1 MKTSNGKL
9 NYRLFH
15 LGTIPCQNG
24 LYFDGYSL
32 HWIIGDT
39 YMQNHAQYTSVICTV
54 SLLLYNVIFVRL
66 SKPTK
71 ANLSHD
77 IRQPDLQ
84 GLCGENILKYASQS
98 SSERRMEMMKPV
110 RC

>member
-9 NYRLFH
+9 NYGLSH

-39 YMQNHAQYTSVICTV
+39 YMQNHAQYTRVICTV
-54 SLLLYNVIFVRL
+54 SLLLSLTICFHML
-66 SKPTK
+66 SSITYGINK
-71 ANLSHD
+71 
-77 IRQPDLQ
+77 IIII
-84 GLCGENILKYASQS
+84 GI
-98 SSERRMEMMKPV
+98 
-110 RC
+110 

>member
-9 NYRLFH
+9 NYGLSH

-39 YMQNHAQYTSVICTV
+39 YMQNHAQYTRVICTV
-54 SLLLYNVIFVRL
+54 SLLLPLLRL
-66 SKPTK
+66 PILHSV
-71 ANLSHD
+71 HD
-77 IRQPDLQ
+77 FECNGWCIESNST
-84 GLCGENILKYASQS
+84 G
-98 SSERRMEMMKPV
+98 RMHV
-110 RC
+110 CTR

>member
-9 NYRLFH
+9 NYGLSH

-39 YMQNHAQYTSVICTV
+39 YMQNHAQYTRVICIV
-54 SLLLYNVIFVRL
+54 SLLLYMGV
-66 SKPTK
+66 SM
-71 ANLSHD
+71 AM
-77 IRQPDLQ
+77 
-84 GLCGENILKYASQS
+84 GLPPKKNWFLLGKIHL
-98 SSERRMEMMKPV
+98 
-110 RC
+110 